1 MPDISNIPAA
11 RVPVVDSK
19 GMITRQWYRYFF
31 NLFTLTGA
39 GGTAFSNADALLSP
53 DAQFNNPNVLSYSPS
68 YPMGYGNGAG
78 GAATQD
84 TSRTTGVTLNAA
96 CGQITLF
103 STTTIAGTFAS
114 FTVTNAAVT
123 ATSVV
128 IANFSSGATADR
140 YGLSVTA
147 VANRS
152 FRVQIHNIAA
162 VGVAE
167 APVIN
172 FAVLSAVAV

>member
-78 GAATQD
+78 GAVTQG
-84 TSRTTGVTLNAA
+84 TSRTTDVTINAV
-96 CGQITLF
+96 CGQITLV
-103 STTTIAGTFAS
+103 SATTVAGTFDT
-114 FTVTNAAVT
+114 FTVTNAAVKST
-123 ATSVV
+123 DVV
-128 IANFSSGATADR
+128 IVNFSSVTADR
-140 YGLSVTA
+140 YGLLVTA
-147 VANRS
+147 VANGS
-152 FRVQIHNIAA
+152 FRIQLHNIVAQAVAA
-162 VGVAE
+162 S
-167 APVIN
+167 PVIS
-172 FAVLSAVAV
+172 FAVLSATDV